1 MRLKRFNEMYVDAEG
16 NIWDNKE
23 MTNKSSFE
31 FADEIVATIDEG
43 DPEQGTSFE
52 IKFWEPTRSQEWDA
66 IHVGGESYCLTNKD
80 FNDFIPEHELAKL
93 SSYDIQPEQ
102 IGILSVYSDY
112 TYKQMKEMLKTFGI
126 KVVRRDSDSMG
137 SMSY

>member
-43 DPEQGTSFE
+43 DPEQGTCFE

-66 IHVGGESYCLTNKD
+66 IQVDGESYCLTNKD

-93 SSYDIQPEQ
+93 SSYDIHPEQ

-112 TYKQMKEMLKTFGI
+112 TYKQMEEMLKTFGI